1 MTKKTISP
9 EFFIELDSRAYAS
22 GFKSFPDCLIECDIS
37 KALDFGELNELPQIE
52 PISSI
57 KFYFISRIDLLFS
70 KFQK

>member
-22 GFKSFPDCLIECDIS
+22 RFKSFPDCLIECEIS
-37 KALDFGELNELPQIE
+37 KVLDFGELNELPQIE
-52 PISSI
+52 PTSSI